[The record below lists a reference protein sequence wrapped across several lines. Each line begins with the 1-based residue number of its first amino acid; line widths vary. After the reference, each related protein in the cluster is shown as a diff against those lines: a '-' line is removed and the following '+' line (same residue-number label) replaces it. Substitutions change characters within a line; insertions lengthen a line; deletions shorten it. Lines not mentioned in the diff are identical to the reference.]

1 MEEFQVKKIIKEKV
15 ITMMLC
21 IIVLIFTLPSAVF
34 AQTGISSEAEEH
46 ILNEL
51 SRARIPNAAIAIM
64 QNGET
69 SFIFKD
75 STQDTIFQIGSIGK
89 SFTGFG
95 VLVLEE
101 MGLFSAYDTVNQ
113 HLPWFEVSYNGTPVP
128 HEDIRIY
135 HLLQNASGLMHNS
148 TIHWPYLTESK
159 DNYISRLLENG
170 LAFYPGERHGYADFN
185 SFILGFL
192 IEAISGQSYDEFMT
206 QHVLHPLGMYN
217 TFTDIQRAYETGWV
231 IGGNRL
237 RFLQPTSF
245 NPPVNPIVIPTGII
259 YSTITDMARWA
270 EIHLGTADIPEQFAR
285 VVQRSHEDIGALG
298 FFAHG
303 NYIYASGWNV
313 YHDGSRVRH
322 NGSTQNYSA
331 SLRTYPHDNRA
342 VMVLA
347 NIRGEGVQFGA
358 FVSGIAFEGEPLGS
372 VNTMSMDVVADI
384 IFTVT
389 IVIGIV
395 YIGFFIRFIIKAVKG
410 LNSGEKTKRKPSFKI
425 VWLIAPIII
434 IADLVITYTL
444 PSVMS
449 NMPHHLAV
457 EFIPASYTLALI
469 ILWVMQICSLCVL
482 FARVLGLSAKKHEG

>member
-1 MEEFQVKKIIKEKV
+1 VKKTIKGKIISV
-15 ITMMLC
+15 VLC
-21 IIVLIFTLPSAVF
+21 LIALVFALPTIAF
-34 AQTGISSEAEEH
+34 AQTGVSREAEEH

-51 SRARIPNAAIAIM
+51 SRARIPNAAIAII

-75 STQDTIFQIGSIGK
+75 SAQDTIFQIGSIGK

-101 MGLFSAYDTVNQ
+101 MGLISAYDTVNQ

-135 HLLQNASGLMHNS
+135 HLLQNASGLMRS
-148 TIHWPYLTESK
+148 LTVHWPELTEST
-159 DNYISRLLENG
+159 DNYISRKLEVG
-170 LAFYPGERHGYADFN
+170 LAFYPGERHGYSDFN
-185 SFILGFL
+185 SIILGLL

-217 TFTDIQRAYETGWV
+217 TFTDNQRVYETGRV

-237 RFLQPTSF
+237 RFLQATPF
-245 NPPVNPIVIPTGII
+245 NPPVNPIVIPAGVI

-313 YHDGSRVRH
+313 LYDGSRVRH

-342 VMVLA
+342 VMVLT

-358 FVSGIAFEGEPLGS
+358 FISGIAFEGEPLGS
-372 VNTMSMDVVADI
+372 VHTMSMDAILDI
-384 IFTVT
+384 IFTVAV
-389 IVIGIV
+389 IIGIV
-395 YIGFFIRFIIKAVKG
+395 YIGFFIRFIIKAVKR

-434 IADLVITYTL
+434 IADLVITYML

-457 EFIPASYTLALI
+457 EFIPASYTPALI
-469 ILWVMQICSLCVL
+469 ILWAMLICSLCVF
-482 FARVLGLSAKKHEG
+482 FARVFGLSAKKINKVEE